1 MVTYTCMTQPTKKI
15 LLVSVSTGS
24 GHVRAAQALERMAKA
39 KFPGMDVTH
48 IDMMDYVSLPLKKT
62 ILDSYNLLATQLPG
76 VWGFFYK
83 KTNKLKISQ
92 YVQKLAGLLNTI
104 NTGPFYRYIKKT
116 QPDIILCTHF
126 LPIHALS
133 TVPHLNNK
141 KTGKVSILLTDY
153 DNHSFQTLPIIDHY
167 FVSCE
172 KIKWR
177 MIYMGIPEENIT
189 VSGIPVDP
197 VFYENKPL
205 DSLNKEYQISKTQK
219 NILVLA
225 GGQGMVDTGKII
237 STLFRSKQNLH
248 IFTVAGTNDK
258 LKRELEKL
266 SPPENMRLDVIGWT
280 DKMDEYMRIADI
292 IITKPGGLTT
302 TECIVLKK
310 PIIAI
315 SPIPGQEEYNA
326 EYILENNFG
335 AVARAPEDLL
345 YYIEKNTPV
354 FSNLKNEQ
362 NNKKP
367 SAEIILEEL
376 QKDL

>member
-1 MVTYTCMTQPTKKI
+1 MKQKKI
-15 LLVSVSTGS
+15 LLISVSAGS
-24 GHVRAAQALERMAKA
+24 GHVRAAQALEKTAKT
-39 KFPGMDVTH
+39 KFPEMDITH
-48 IDMMDYVSLPLKKT
+48 IDMMDYVSTPLRKT
-62 ILDSYNLLATQLPG
+62 IVDSYNIIAKQLPE

-83 KTNKLKISQ
+83 KTNKPKIAK
-92 YVQKLAGLLNTI
+92 YAQKMAGLLNMI
-104 NTGPFYRYIKKT
+104 NTGPFYNYIKAT

-133 TVPHLNNK
+133 TIQNSKNRK
-141 KTGKVSILLTDY
+141 NSKISMLLTDY
-153 DNHSFQTLPIIDHY
+153 HNHFFQTSPIINHY

-177 MIYMGIPEENIT
+177 MIYMGIPEEKIT
-189 VSGIPVDP
+189 ESGIPVDP
-197 VFYENKPL
+197 IFYENKKIDEL
-205 DSLNKEYQISKTQK
+205 KKIYQADETRK
-219 NILVLA
+219 NVLVLS
-225 GGQGMVDTGKII
+225 GGQGLVDTNKII
-237 STLFRSKQNLH
+237 LTLWKSNQNLH
-248 IFTVAGTNDK
+248 IFAVAGSNDK

-266 SPPENMRLDVIGWT
+266 SPPENMRLTVLGWT
-280 DKMDEYMRIADI
+280 DKIDEYMRIADI

-302 TECIVLKK
+302 TECITLKK

-335 AVARAPEDLL
+335 VIARTPEDLL

-354 FSNLKNEQ
+354 FPNLKNEI
-362 NNKKP
+362 NNKKT

-376 QKDL
+376 QK